1 MGWSKFPAE
10 WSLGITFAI
19 LASGIVYSIW
29 RTRTPAAAVD
39 RAG

>member
-19 LASGIVYSIW
+19 LASGIAYSIW
-29 RTRTPAAAVD
+29 RTRTPVPTVNSAA
-39 RAG
+39 